1 MPEVVFWSAAFLIF
15 YSYLGY
21 PATLFVLSRV
31 RCHQVRRRAI
41 HPSVSFIIT
50 ARNEAARIAE
60 KLENALAQDYPASQL
75 EIIVAS
81 DCSSDATD
89 AIVRRDFPRVRL
101 VRSPRREGKEAAQA
115 LAIAAARGDVFVF
128 SDVATALAPDCVSR
142 LVENFADPSVGC
154 VSSTDRFVD
163 AAGEISGEGAY
174 VKYEMWL
181 RTLETRVNSLVG
193 LSGSLFATRRELC
206 SEWPS
211 DLQSDFST
219 LLRAVQMGYRGV
231 LDPESAGYYRNIT
244 DSRGEFSRKVRTV
257 VRGLTVLGAH
267 THMFNPARYGL
278 FAWQLAS
285 HKLSRWVVPF
295 AMIAALGANLLLL
308 GSPFYVLLL
317 IAQVAF
323 YATACAG
330 LKSGASFLRVP
341 AFLLQANAA
350 VLTAWLRYL
359 RGERMVVWN
368 PSDRTPALPQVNV
381 P

>member
-1 MPEVVFWSAAFLIF
+1 MPEVIFWSAAFLIF

-21 PATLFVLSRV
+21 PAALFVLSRV
-31 RCHQVRRRAI
+31 RCHQVRRRAF

-115 LAIAAARGDVFVF
+115 LAIAAARGDIFVF

-181 RTLETRVNSLVG
+181 RILETRVNSLVG
-193 LSGSLFATRRELC
+193 LSGSLFAARRELC

-219 LLRAVQMGYRGV
+219 LLRGVQMGYRGV

-267 THMFNPARYGL
+267 THMLNPARYGC

-308 GSPFYVLLL
+308 GSPFYALLL
-317 IAQVAF
+317 IAQAAF
-323 YATACAG
+323 YATACVG
-330 LKSGASFLRVP
+330 LKTGASFLRLP